1 MHLNKKWLSILLAA
15 IVLIAAQL
23 ACAVGEPTF
32 SNVRTAKDQDGTQP
46 STTFGV
52 TDTIYVVGDLAN
64 GVAGNQ
70 ITSRWYAEN
79 VPGVDPNFFIDEAV
93 VDVTEETFNGTIYF
107 FFEPPTDG
115 WPTGTYKVEVYFNG
129 VPTGTVNF
137 TVQ

>member
-1 MHLNKKWLSILLAA
+1 MRAKKVSILLAA

-32 SNVRTAKDQDGTQP
+32 SNVRTARDSDGKQP
-46 STTFGV
+46 TTTFGSF
-52 TDTIYVVGDLAN
+52 DTVYVVGDLAN

-93 VDVTEETFNGTIYF
+93 IDVTEQSFNGTIYF
-107 FFEPPTDG
+107 YFEPPSDG
-115 WPTGTYKVEVYFNG
+115 WPAGTYKVEVYFNG
-129 VPTGTVNF
+129 ALSSEARF
-137 TVQ
+137 TIQ